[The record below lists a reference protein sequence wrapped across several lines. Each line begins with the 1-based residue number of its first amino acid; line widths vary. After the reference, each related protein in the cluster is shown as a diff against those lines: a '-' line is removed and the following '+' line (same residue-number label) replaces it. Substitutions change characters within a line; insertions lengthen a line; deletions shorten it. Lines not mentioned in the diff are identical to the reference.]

1 MEPAL
6 WKSVFYRPIE
16 EFRRR
21 IKAAA
26 AAGEKGRAPLQKV
39 GALHATPVTHNYEA
53 GCSDQ
58 YLMQGVYSL
67 TMFCT
72 LAGEVD
78 VWQILARCCAVL
90 QAACL

>member
-26 AAGEKGRAPLQKV
+26 VAGEKGRAPLQKV
-39 GALHATPVTHNYEA
+39 GALHATPVTLNYEA
-53 GCSDQ
+53 GFSNQ
-58 YLMQGVYSL
+58 YLIKVYLATVSY
-67 TMFCT
+67 T
-72 LAGEVD
+72 LAGEAD

>member
-26 AAGEKGRAPLQKV
+26 VAGEKGRAPLQKV
-39 GALHATPVTHNYEA
+39 GALHATPVAFKHEA
-53 GCSDQ
+53 GFSNQ
-58 YLMQGVYSL
+58 HLIKVYLATVLY
-67 TMFCT
+67 TFC
-72 LAGEVD
+72 
-78 VWQILARCCAVL
+78 R
-90 QAACL
+90 